1 MPYDAA
7 VQARTAI
14 VLAYL
19 ASIALLT
26 AAVAVST
33 DRATADRLGKAMQ
46 REAMAYAQAA
56 ALQVDLAAHAR
67 AAQSRSWTDPDYES
81 VEARLRALRDA
92 WRTAGVPVRFVFTLV
107 PDRAARS
114 GMAYVVDAEEK
125 GPEKSKPGE
134 EIRFFEREGE
144 PIDWRRPSAF
154 AYSDAYGTF
163 FSGFAPV
170 HGEGDSL
177 ALVVGIDLDSE
188 AVAREATAA
197 GIAAAWPVAAAGAA
211 MLVAFGLFVR
221 RALAPVAA
229 LEALARRSSE
239 GRRGSAPRSIA
250 GEIEGT
256 LESLRTSIERAAQD
270 ARHTADACGRIGS
283 RLSERTAE
291 ARSVSERC
299 DESARRMRAAAE
311 RARSI
316 AGDARESEEAART
329 AADCGANALG
339 EVAHID
345 TGVQA
350 VIVRGRDLAEH
361 LEEMRRR
368 AATVD
373 AALEAM
379 VLVANRSSVLSLNAE
394 IEASQAGEAGR
405 GFAVVAREIRRLAEQ
420 AAQNSLEI
428 ERNVRALHDA
438 VEAGRRATAEF
449 ANAANEASARSARLS
464 TAMADGIQRIQAIA
478 PGVHALGERG
488 DALRREAEDAAEA
501 MRVAHDSA
509 AAVAAFLEQAQP
521 VLEELRKVSER
532 TAQAGGGG

>member
-1 MPYDAA
+1 MRP
-7 VQARTAI
+7 VQARTSI

-19 ASIALLT
+19 ASLALLT

-33 DRATADRLGKAMQ
+33 DRVTADRLGRAMQ
-46 REAMAYAQAA
+46 REAIAYAQAA
-56 ALQVDLAAHAR
+56 ALQVDRAAHAR
-67 AAQSRSWTDPDYES
+67 AVAARSWNDADYRAI
-81 VEARLRALRDA
+81 EARLRALRDA
-92 WRTAGVPVRFVFTLV
+92 WHASGVPVRFVFTIA

-114 GMAYVVDAEEK
+114 GMAYVVDAAEE
-125 GPEKSKPGE
+125 GPDKSKPGE
-134 EIRFFEREGE
+134 EMRFFERDGE
-144 PIDWRRPSAF
+144 PIDWHRPTAF
-154 AYSDAYGTF
+154 AYTDAYGSF

-170 HGEGDSL
+170 HGEGDSIEF
-177 ALVVGIDLDSE
+177 VVGIDLDAA
-188 AVAREATAA
+188 AVEREATAA
-197 GIAAAWPVAAAGAA
+197 GLAAAWPVAAAGVVL
-211 MLVAFGLFVR
+211 LVAFGILVR
-221 RALAPVAA
+221 RTLAPVTA
-229 LEALARRSSE
+229 LEALARRTAARFPGGE
-239 GRRGSAPRSIA
+239 DRSLA
-250 GEIEGT
+250 GTIDAS
-256 LESLRTSIERAAQD
+256 LSSLRASLDAAAQG
-270 ARHTADACGRIGS
+270 ARHTAESCSRIAS
-283 RLSERTAE
+283 RLAERTVE
-291 ARSVSERC
+291 ARAVAERC
-299 DESARRMRAAAE
+299 EESSRRMRGAAE

-488 DALRREAEDAAEA
+488 DALRREAEEAAEA

-509 AAVAAFLEQAQP
+509 AAVAAFLEQAHP
-521 VLEELRKVSER
+521 VLEELRAAAER
-532 TAQAGGGG
+532 GARAAGGD